1 MNEKDFIFFEHAR
14 AGIFNIFTALLCQPE
29 KELVENNEIFDT
41 LKSALN
47 IVNPDCSK
55 IVDQMQ
61 KTVKQNTVQELLVEY
76 SKLFIGPFK
85 TLVPPYSSLYFG
97 NDTLMSDQTVWVIN
111 SYRKSGLEFNEKIK
125 DVPDHVAVETEFMY
139 FLIHNE
145 IKELDAGNRNKSFS
159 MWENQKEFFEKHY
172 KKWVPEFCA
181 KVATETNNEYF
192 EVLSECLNTFIKN
205 VEIPAFPNEVNTKQK
220 LV

>member
-1 MNEKDFIFFEHAR
+1 MNKKDFIFFEHAR

-61 KTVKQNTVQELLVEY
+61 KAVKQNTAQELLVEY
-76 SKLFIGPFK
+76 TKLFIGPFK

-97 NDTLMSDQTVWVIN
+97 NDTLMNDVTVWVIN

-125 DVPDHVAVETEFMY
+125 DVPDHVAIETEFMY

-145 IKELDAGNRNKSFS
+145 IKELDADNRDKSFS
-159 MWENQKEFFEKHY
+159 LWENQQEFFEKHY

-192 EVLSECLNTFIKN
+192 KVLSECLNKFIN
-205 VEIPAFPNEVNTKQK
+205 DVELPAFPNEKAMI
-220 LV
+220 

>member
-1 MNEKDFIFFEHAR
+1 MNKKAFIFFEHAR

-29 KELVENNEIFDT
+29 KELVENNEVFET
-41 LKSALN
+41 LKSALD

-61 KTVKQNTVQELLVEY
+61 EAVKQNTAQELLVEY
-76 SKLFIGPFK
+76 TKLFIGPFK

-97 NDTLMSDQTVWVIN
+97 NDTLMSDETVRVIN
-111 SYRKSGLEFNEKIK
+111 YYKKSGLKFNEKIK
-125 DVPDHVAVETEFMY
+125 DVPDHVTIETEFMY
-139 FLIHNE
+139 YLIHNE
-145 IKELDAGNRNKSFS
+145 IKELDAGNRDKSFS
-159 MWENQKEFFEKHY
+159 FWENQQEFFEKHY

-192 EVLSECLNTFIKN
+192 KVLTECLNKFIN
-205 VEIPAFPNEVNTKQK
+205 TVEIPAFPN
-220 LV
+220 

>member
-1 MNEKDFIFFEHAR
+1 MNKKDFIFFEHAR

-29 KELVENNEIFDT
+29 KELVENNEVFET
-41 LKSALN
+41 LKSALD

-61 KTVKQNTVQELLVEY
+61 KAVKQNTAQDLLVEY
-76 SKLFIGPFK
+76 TKLFIGPFK

-97 NDTLMSDQTVWVIN
+97 NDTLMNDETVWVIN
-111 SYRKSGLEFNEKIK
+111 CYRKSGLEFNEKIK
-125 DVPDHVAVETEFMY
+125 DVPDHVTIETEFMY
-139 FLIHNE
+139 YLIHNE
-145 IKELDAGNRNKSFS
+145 IKELDAGNRDKSFS
-159 MWENQKEFFEKHY
+159 FWENQQEFFEKHY

-192 EVLSECLNTFIKN
+192 KVLTECLNKFIN
-205 VEIPAFPNEVNTKQK
+205 TVEIPAFPN
-220 LV
+220 